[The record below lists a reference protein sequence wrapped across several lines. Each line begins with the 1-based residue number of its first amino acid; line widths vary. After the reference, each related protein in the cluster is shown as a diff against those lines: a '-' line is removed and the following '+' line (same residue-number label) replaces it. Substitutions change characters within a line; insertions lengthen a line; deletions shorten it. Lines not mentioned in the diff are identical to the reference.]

1 MTDKNAQKLID
12 KIIGNLETNGVEPA
26 ALIGDLKA
34 LRPYAVKEK
43 RPIVAKAIRLVY
55 EHLEEFD
62 TFAITIPEDDDIID
76 EETGDVL
83 AYGDEVNSGP
93 TESLIYLMSLIRNE
107 EHKRNK
113 EEIRVFNE
121 ELKDYADEYGDF

>member
-12 KIIGNLETNGVEPA
+12 KIIGNLEENGIEPGI
-26 ALIGDLKA
+26 LIEDLKV

-43 RPIVAKAIRLVY
+43 RPVVAKAIRLVY

-62 TFAITIPEDDDIID
+62 TFAVSIPEDDDIVD

-83 AYGDEVNSGP
+83 AYGDDVNSGP